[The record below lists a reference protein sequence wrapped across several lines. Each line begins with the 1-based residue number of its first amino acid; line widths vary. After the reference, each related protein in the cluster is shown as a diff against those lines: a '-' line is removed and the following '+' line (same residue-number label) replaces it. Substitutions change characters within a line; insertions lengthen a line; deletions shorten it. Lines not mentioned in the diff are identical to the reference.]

1 MSQTETREAISFL
14 FRDIVTS
21 VQSMPAG
28 TVGDE
33 WISAVRLRPP
43 SPGSKAPDGL
53 KEHYSHDLGQV
64 HVH

>member
-1 MSQTETREAISFL
+1 MSPTETREAISFL
-14 FRDIVTS
+14 FGDIETS

-28 TVGDE
+28 TVGNE
-33 WISAVRLRPP
+33 WILGVRLRPP

-53 KEHYSHDLGQV
+53 KEHYSHDLGQM